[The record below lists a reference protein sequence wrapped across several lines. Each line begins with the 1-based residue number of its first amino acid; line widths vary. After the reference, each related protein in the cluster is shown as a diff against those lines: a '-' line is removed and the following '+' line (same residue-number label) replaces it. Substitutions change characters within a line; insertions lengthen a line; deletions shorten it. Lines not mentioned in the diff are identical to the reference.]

1 MEIELK
7 YNGNT
12 IEINRACLRKA
23 GKLGEIVISF
33 SIPFGSNTIEIQWK

>member
-7 YNGNT
+7 YSGNT
-12 IEINRACLRKA
+12 MEINRARLPKA

-33 SIPFGSNTIEIQWK
+33 PIPFSSNTMKIHSK